1 MKDWPLSVQQA
12 IYTLKRKE
20 PTATWS
26 SRRANQPKDKS
37 EHEIREAYFGYH
49 MMEKARSIKAYI
61 GKYMT
66 PSFILE
72 EQLDSGKQMGDMYFS
87 MLKLILWAA
96 ECHAKVNKAA
106 ARLPNATGTTF
117 TRNDD
122 DIVTM
127 LSISMFR

>member
-1 MKDWPLSVQQA
+1 LKDWPLSVQQA

-20 PTATWS
+20 PTVTWS
-26 SRRANQPKDKS
+26 SRRANQLKHKS
-37 EHEIREAYFGYH
+37 EQEIRDAYFGYH
-49 MMEKARSIKAYI
+49 MMEKARSIKGYI

-66 PSFILE
+66 PSFIPE

-96 ECHAKVNKAA
+96 ECHSKVNKAA

-122 DIVTM
+122 DIVT
-127 LSISMFR
+127 LLFISMFR